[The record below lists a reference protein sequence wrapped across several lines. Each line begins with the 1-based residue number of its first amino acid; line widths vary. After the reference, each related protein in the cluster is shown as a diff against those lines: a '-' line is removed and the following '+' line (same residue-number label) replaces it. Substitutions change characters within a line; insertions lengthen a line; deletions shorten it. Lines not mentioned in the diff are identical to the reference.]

1 MAETEVVNTTPQESP
16 APEAVEPQT
25 ATTPVEEDV
34 TTWKKRLAGK
44 DQALTSAK
52 AELESIRKEAEDL
65 RRWKA
70 ENENANLSEF
80 QKAQN
85 RLVALEAELNEA
97 REAAKNERL
106 KSAYPNYAQ
115 FLADTAGLSDEARA
129 ASFEKYMAELRREQA
144 KEGTDTFVEPNNP
157 RKSGGNTGGKRSQAD
172 IIADMEKLGNPFI

>member
-1 MAETEVVNTTPQESP
+1 MAEPEVVNTPVQESP
-16 APEAVEPQT
+16 APEAVEPQV
-25 ATTPVEEDV
+25 ATTPAEDDV

-52 AELESIRKEAEDL
+52 AELDAIRKEADDL
-65 RRWKA
+65 KRWKA
-70 ENENANLSEF
+70 ETENANLSEF

-85 RLVALEAELNEA
+85 RLAALETELNEA
-97 REAAKNERL
+97 REVARNERL

-144 KEGTDTFVEPNNP
+144 KDGTDTFVEPNNP
-157 RKSGGNTGGKRSQAD
+157 RKSGGNTDGKRSQAD
-172 IIADMEKLGNPFI
+172 IISDMEKLGNPFI